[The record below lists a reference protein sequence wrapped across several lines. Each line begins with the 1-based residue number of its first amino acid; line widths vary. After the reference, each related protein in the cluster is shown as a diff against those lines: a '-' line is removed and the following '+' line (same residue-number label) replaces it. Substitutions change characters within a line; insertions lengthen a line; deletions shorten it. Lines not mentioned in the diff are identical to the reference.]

1 MVASPPYSRSGNS
14 VLRHHAH
21 AWWPHHLIPVEF
33 GELAV
38 LSAPCSRMVA
48 SPPYSCP
55 EFSTSGSRMVASVR
69 GILRHHA
76 HAWWPH
82 HLIPVRNS
90 VLRHHAHAW
99 WPHHLIP
106 VRGIQYFGTMLTHGG
121 LTTLF
126 PFGEFSTSAPCSRMV
141 ASPPYSRSGNSVL
154 RHHAHAWWPHHL
166 IPVRGIQYFG
176 TMLTHGGLTTLFHV
190 LIQYFVLTHGGLTT
204 LFLSSTSAPCSR
216 MVASPPYPF
225 GEFSTSAPCSRMVA
239 SPPYSRSGNSVLR
252 HHAHAW
258 WPHHLIPVQNS
269 VLRHHAHAWW
279 PHHLIPVQNS
289 PAPATH
295 GGLTTLLPFGEFS
308 TSAPCSRMVA
318 SPPYSCPGNSVLR
331 HHAHAWCP
339 HHLIPVYPPPVRGGE
354 YFANNLHCW
363 AHLNQALPQCG
374 ARRFGL
380 TPPNSCTSLY
390 RSHENNGHSVKK

>member
-21 AWWPHHLIPVEF
+21 AWWPHHL
-33 GELAV
+33 
-38 LSAPCSRMVA
+38 
-48 SPPYSCP
+48 
-55 EFSTSGSRMVASVR
+55 T
-69 GILRHHA
+69 
-76 HAWWPH
+76 
-82 HLIPVRNS
+82 
-90 VLRHHAHAW
+90 
-99 WPHHLIP
+99 P

-126 PFGEFSTSAPCSRMV
+126 LSR
-141 ASPPYSRSGNSVL
+141 
-154 RHHAHAWWPHHL
+154 
-166 IPVRGIQYFG
+166 IQYFG
-176 TMLTHGGLTTLFHV
+176 TMLTHGGLTTLF
-190 LIQYFVLTHGGLTT
+190 LSRIQYFG
-204 LFLSSTSAPCSR
+204 TSLR
-216 MVASPPYPF
+216 MVS
-225 GEFSTSAPCSRMVA
+225 

-279 PHHLIPVQNS
+279 
-289 PAPATH
+289 
-295 GGLTTLLPFGEFS
+295 
-308 TSAPCSRMVA
+308 
-318 SPPYSCPGNSVLR
+318 
-331 HHAHAWCP
+331 P